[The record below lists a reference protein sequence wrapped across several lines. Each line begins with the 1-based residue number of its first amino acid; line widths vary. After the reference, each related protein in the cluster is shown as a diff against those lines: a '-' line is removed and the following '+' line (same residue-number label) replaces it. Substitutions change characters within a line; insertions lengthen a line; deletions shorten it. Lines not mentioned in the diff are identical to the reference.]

1 MKWTEEAESAL
12 KKVPFFVR
20 KKVRVR
26 VEKEA
31 EEEGKQAVSVNEVKA
46 TQKRYLSRMESEIKG
61 YQIDICFG
69 PSGCPNQANSGEGL
83 MKRIE
88 SVLKEADLLRFL
100 KEHVNGDL
108 KYHHEFRISLADC
121 PNACSQPQIKDIG
134 IIGACIPAITDAECT
149 LCSACVSACKE
160 DAVSLNDSEEKPV
173 IHFQHCV
180 SCGKCIQS
188 CPTGTLAV
196 GKKGFRVQLGGK
208 LGRRPRLAREL
219 PGIHSEEEVL
229 QIIIDC
235 IKLYKRKSK
244 HGERFAEIFTDEDLN
259 DLTEKYRKGGAPA
272 SPPR

>member
-20 KKVRVR
+20 KKGRVR

-88 SVLKEADLLRFL
+88 SVLKEANLLRVL
-100 KEHVNGDL
+100 KEHVKGDR
-108 KYHHEFRISLADC
+108 KYPHEFRISLPAC

-173 IHFQHCV
+173 IHFQRCV
-180 SCGKCIQS
+180 CCGKCIQQ

-219 PGIHSEEEVL
+219 RGIHSEEEVL

-259 DLTEKYRKGGAPA
+259 DLV
-272 SPPR
+272 